1 MVQGYYTLDEAARIL
16 GIDPDKLSQKAQR
29 REIRA
34 FADRGTWR
42 FRTQDIHEEA
52 RKMGLSSDP
61 ELQLGEAR
69 SAPTAP
75 AGKPPVD
82 EVFDFSLS
90 APDEGSQEHEAI
102 IDSPSSSKQLSK
114 PATPVPSAPK
124 AGSDSDV
131 QLIFDVGDDL
141 IVTNDSDVKL
151 EEAGPVT
158 SKPSSSKR
166 NVKPVEGPSQSGAR
180 AKPGAPARSDSGVR
194 LVPLEEGPTPVP
206 ARQPTP
212 SDSDIRLE
220 PMEAYRGS
228 EGPRSGVGV
237 HKPGTTTEEINLDEE
252 LRKEKAAS
260 GTKPPSPPAEP
271 AEELTVFGLQE
282 EPAPARPPQG
292 PRTPTAIRKT
302 GKETQLRPAD
312 EDEVSLG
319 DLEIPSDLTGA
330 SSGINLHSPADSG
343 INLAGSSDSSDE
355 SLEFE
360 LSLDEKNATPK
371 PEAAK
376 AEAAKAEEDSSGEFE
391 LTLDEGGLAPLEEE
405 HAQAEGGEK
414 DIFET
419 DFDMPALDEESG
431 SEAVALEEADT
442 DLESSDFDL
451 TLGEE
456 ESGSQVVALDEEEAD
471 EGAATV
477 ARGARGRRALADE
490 DLGDLEVA
498 EDLEEEDEE
507 LAPRRVAAAAAA
519 APAEWGA
526 LPFAFLAPTAIVMFL
541 TCLMSYELIH
551 GMWGYRQGA
560 KPSGPV
566 IKMVAGLFSEKI
578 PE

>member
-16 GIDPDKLSQKAQR
+16 GIEPDKLSQKAQR

-61 ELQLGEAR
+61 ELQLGEAHP
-69 SAPTAP
+69 SATA
-75 AGKPPVD
+75 AKPPVD
-82 EVFDFSLS
+82 EVFDFALNP
-90 APDEGSQEHEAI
+90 PDEGSHEHEII
-102 IDSPSSSKQLSK
+102 IDSPSSSKQHSK
-114 PATPVPSAPK
+114 PATPVPSTPK

-131 QLIFDVGDDL
+131 HLVFDVTDDL
-141 IVTNDSDVKL
+141 IVANDSDVKL

-158 SKPSSSKR
+158 AKPSSSKK
-166 NVKPVEGPSQSGAR
+166 NIKPVEGPSQSGTR
-180 AKPGAPARSDSGVR
+180 SKPGAPARSDSGVR
-194 LVPLEEGPTPVP
+194 LVPLDEGPTPVP

-220 PMEAYRGS
+220 PLESHRGS
-228 EGPRSGVGV
+228 EGPRSHAGGR
-237 HKPGTTTEEINLDEE
+237 KTDTTTEEINLDEE
-252 LRKEKAAS
+252 LRKEKTAS
-260 GTKPPSPPAEP
+260 GTKLPPSVPAEP
-271 AEELTVFGLQE
+271 EELTVFGLQD
-282 EPAPARPPQG
+282 EPAPSRPGQG
-292 PRTPTAIRKT
+292 PKTPTAIRKT

-312 EDEVSLG
+312 EDAVSLG
-319 DLEIPSDLTGA
+319 DLEVPSDLTGA

-343 INLAGSSDSSDE
+343 INLAGVSDSSDD

-360 LSLDEKNATPK
+360 LSLDEKEATPK
-371 PEAAK
+371 PAAAK
-376 AEAAKAEEDSSGEFE
+376 SEDDSSGEFE

-405 HAQAEGGEK
+405 QAQAEGAEK

-456 ESGSQVVALDEEEAD
+456 ESGSQVVALDDEEAD

-498 EDLEEEDEE
+498 EDLEDEDEE
-507 LAPRRVAAAAAA
+507 LAPRRVAATAAASK
-519 APAEWGA
+519 PWGV
-526 LPFAFLAPTAIVMFL
+526 LPFAFLAPTAIIMFL
-541 TCLMSYELIH
+541 TCLMSYELVH

-560 KPSGPV
+560 KPSGPL
-566 IKMVAGLFSEKI
+566 IKMVAGLFDNKI

>member
-16 GIDPDKLSQKAQR
+16 GIEPDKLSLKAQR

-52 RKMGLSSDP
+52 RKMGLGSDP
-61 ELQLGEAR
+61 ELQLGEAHTGP
-69 SAPTAP
+69 AAP
-75 AGKPPVD
+75 ATKPPVD
-82 EVFDFSLS
+82 EVFDFVLN
-90 APDEGSQEHEAI
+90 APDDPGSHEHEI
-102 IDSPSSSKQLSK
+102 VIDSPSSSKLHSK

-131 QLIFDVGDDL
+131 HLVFDVTDDL
-141 IVTNDSDVKL
+141 IVANDSDVKL

-158 SKPSSSKR
+158 AKPSSSKK
-166 NVKPVEGPSQSGAR
+166 NPKPIEGPSQSGSR
-180 AKPGAPARSDSGVR
+180 AKPGSPARSDSGVR

-220 PMEAYRGS
+220 PQESHRGGTGGRKT
-228 EGPRSGVGV
+228 E
-237 HKPGTTTEEINLDEE
+237 TTTEEINLDEE
-252 LRKEKAAS
+252 LRKERAA
-260 GTKPPSPPAEP
+260 GGQGAE
-271 AEELTVFGLQE
+271 ALQVFGMQE
-282 EPAPARPPQG
+282 EPPAPARSPQG
-292 PRTPTAIRKT
+292 PKTPTSIRKP
-302 GKETQLRPAD
+302 GKETQLRPAA

-319 DLEIPSDLTGA
+319 DLEGPSDLTGA

-343 INLAGSSDSSDE
+343 INLAGSSDSSDD

-360 LSLDEKNATPK
+360 LSLDEKEATPK
-371 PEAAK
+371 PAAN
-376 AEAAKAEEDSSGEFE
+376 AKDDSSGEFE

-405 HAQAEGGEK
+405 QPQAEAAEK

-456 ESGSQVVALDEEEAD
+456 ESGSQVVALEDEEAD

-477 ARGARGRRALADE
+477 ARGARGRRALDE

-507 LAPRRVAAAAAA
+507 IAPRRVAAAAAA
-519 APAEWGA
+519 PAYWGPV
-526 LPFAFLAPTAIVMFL
+526 PFAFLVPTAIVLFVAG
-541 TCLMSYELIH
+541 LMSFELLH
-551 GMWGYRQGA
+551 GMWGYRQGNKA
-560 KPSGPV
+560 SGPV
-566 IKMVAGLFSEKI
+566 IKKVAELFGEKVSD
-578 PE
+578 